1 MLRTPSPGRAA
12 TRGFTL
18 IELLVVIAIIAVL
31 IALLL
36 PAVQAA
42 REAARRAQCTNN
54 LKQLGLACANY
65 AGAVGVFPMAAYWKL
80 DVTHAPSASTAFG
93 FLVHLLPYFEQGQV
107 YNAFNCGLAFG
118 NAENTTAHGTGM
130 ATLWCPSD
138 GAVSSPTLTTGPLFS
153 YVLPGVPNPFP
164 VAHSS
169 YGANIGTWFVVTP
182 FPFTGNWGSATNPN
196 YAAIVGSF
204 NGLIYHESA
213 VSYAGVYDGTSNTIA
228 IGERAHGLFDP
239 ATRAT
244 WHWWVSGARTQLTTL
259 YPMNPQRKEGLF
271 DPTGS
276 GSTTVGGTTTSY
288 LVSASSFHP
297 GGCNFAFADGSVRF
311 LKDSID
317 CWFNDPK
324 NSGLPVGVV
333 QDPTTGVYSMGS
345 QGRFGVYQALSTR
358 AGGEVISANA
368 Y

>member
-1 MLRTPSPGRAA
+1 MSRIHSSRRAA
-12 TRGFTL
+12 ARGFTL

-54 LKQLGLACANY
+54 MKQLGLACHNY
-65 AGAVGVFPMAAYWKL
+65 ATATGVFPMAAYWKL
-80 DVTHAPSASTAFG
+80 DVSHPPSSSTAFG
-93 FLVHLLPYFEQGQV
+93 FIVHLLPYFEQGQI

-118 NAENTTAHGTGM
+118 NVQNTTAHATGI
-130 ATLWCPSD
+130 ASLWCPSD
-138 GAVSSPTLTTGPLFS
+138 GAVSTPSVTTAPLFS
-153 YVLPGVPNPFP
+153 YALPGVQPFS
-164 VAHSS
+164 VQHSS
-169 YGANIGTWFVVTP
+169 YAANIGTWFVVTP
-182 FPFTGNWGSATNPN
+182 FPFTGSWGSATNPN
-196 YAAIVGSF
+196 YAPIVSSF
-204 NGLIYHESA
+204 NGLMYHESA
-213 VSYAGVYDGTSNTIA
+213 VSYAGIPDGTSNTIA

-239 ATRAT
+239 ATRNT
-244 WHWWVSGARTQLTTL
+244 WHWWVSGARTVFTTL

-297 GGCNFAFADGSVRF
+297 GGCNFAFADGSVHF
-311 LKDSID
+311 LKDSINA
-317 CWFNDPK
+317 WQNDPN
-324 NSGLPVGVV
+324 NSGLPAGAVQAANGVW
-333 QDPTTGVYSMGS
+333 SMSPG
-345 QGRFGVYQALSTR
+345 GRMGVYQALSTR
-358 AGGEVISANA
+358 AGGEVISADA